1 MYLKRNNLALQ
12 SHFHFAQC
20 LPSAYYV
27 MAKGPDGRREEG
39 LGDWDREYAYRPR
52 LKLFRQK
59 VLSSHSKPCSAE
71 Q

>member
-27 MAKGPDGRREEG
+27 MAKGPDDRREEG
-39 LGDWDREYAYRPR
+39 LGD
-52 LKLFRQK
+52 
-59 VLSSHSKPCSAE
+59 
-71 Q
+71 